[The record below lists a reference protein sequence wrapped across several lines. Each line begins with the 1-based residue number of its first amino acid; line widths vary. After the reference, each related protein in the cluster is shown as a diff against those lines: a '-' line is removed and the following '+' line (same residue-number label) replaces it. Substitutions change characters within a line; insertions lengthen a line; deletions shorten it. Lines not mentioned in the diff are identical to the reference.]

1 MTAFSMPEAVPIC
14 IIDADTS
21 FAEHLSGTLS
31 RHLTN
36 QVFDTETYTGIPL
49 DSDIRGP
56 LPKVVIFDPELDD
69 FRRVPEAIAKLR
81 ELFGPSVILV
91 AHSDTWQIP
100 FNNLRME
107 LREAGIK
114 FGFKRH
120 DYDGAIELISL
131 VSRRVSMEDLVK
143 RFST

>member
-1 MTAFSMPEAVPIC
+1 MAAFSMPEAVPIC
-14 IIDADTS
+14 IIDADPS

-36 QVFDTETYTGIPL
+36 QVFDTEAYTGIPL
-49 DSDIRGP
+49 DSDIKGQ

-69 FRRVPEAIAKLR
+69 FRQASEAIAKLN
-81 ELFGPSVILV
+81 ELFGASVILV
-91 AHSDTWQIP
+91 AHSDTWRMP
-100 FNNLRME
+100 FNKLRME

-114 FGFKRH
+114 YGFKRY
-120 DYDGAIELISL
+120 DYDGAIALITL
-131 VSRRVSMEDLVK
+131 VSRGASMEDLVK

>member
-1 MTAFSMPEAVPIC
+1 MAAFSIPEAVPIC

-31 RHLTN
+31 QQLTN
-36 QVFDTETYTGIPL
+36 QVFDTEAYTGIPL
-49 DSDIRGP
+49 DSDIKGP

-69 FRRVPEAIAKLR
+69 FRQASEAIAKLR

-107 LREAGIK
+107 LREAGIQL
-114 FGFKRH
+114 GLKRH
-120 DYDGAIELISL
+120 DYDGAIALIELL
-131 VSRRVSMEDLVK
+131 SRGASMEDLAS

>member
-1 MTAFSMPEAVPIC
+1 MAAFSIPEAVPIC
-14 IIDADTS
+14 IIDADPS
-21 FAEHLSGTLS
+21 FASHLSKTLAQ
-31 RHLTN
+31 RLN
-36 QVFDTETYTGIPL
+36 VRLFDTETYAGIPS
-49 DSDIRGP
+49 DSDTKGQ

-69 FRRVPEAIAKLR
+69 FRRVSEAVSKLR
-81 ELFGPSVILV
+81 KVFGHSVILV

-107 LREAGIK
+107 LRDAGIRL
-114 FGFKRH
+114 GLKRH

-131 VSRRVSMEDLVK
+131 VSSGASMEVLVK